1 MTLTTAT
8 LSNSLQSIGIS
19 QAKGVD
25 IPLLREQNSA
35 ILSKG
40 VEKSASSSG
49 SGETAAPAK
58 TPAPEKGTRYTASTL
73 TSEQE
78 RQVAELQQIER
89 NVVAHEQAHMAAGHG
104 VITSGPN
111 YTYTYGPDGKRYATG
126 GEVGIDTAAERTP
139 EANIDKGILIQA
151 AALAPKDPSPQD
163 YQVAAIGGRLETQG
177 RSDLS
182 RQQQVEQQVAQQ
194 EQAAAAKEQQ
204 AAAQTESSASATA
217 NPAAADRTPALLQS
231 QGSQPES
238 SQGQAAVKAYGAARE
253 GGAGVNVFA

>member
-1 MTLTTAT
+1 MLMTLTTAT
-8 LSNSLQSIGIS
+8 LSSSLQSIGIS

-35 ILSKG
+35 TLKG
-40 VEKSASSSG
+40 IEKPASSSSG
-49 SGETAAPAK
+49 SETTAPAK
-58 TPAPEKGTRYTASTL
+58 TAAPEKGTRYTASTL
-73 TSEQE
+73 TPEQQ
-78 RQVAELQQIER
+78 RQVATLQQIER
-89 NVVAHEQAHMAAGHG
+89 NVVAHEQAHMAAGHE

-126 GEVGIDTAAERTP
+126 GEVGIDTSPERTP

-182 RQQQVEQQVAQQ
+182 QQQQVAQQ
-194 EQAAAAKEQQ
+194 EQAEAAKAQQ
-204 AAAQTESSASATA
+204 AAQTESSTASSAVQATNLA
-217 NPAAADRTPALLQS
+217 TPDRTPALLQT
-231 QGSQPES
+231 QGIN
-238 SQGQAAVKAYGAARE
+238 QGQAAVKAYGAPSE
-253 GGAGVNVFA
+253 GGEGVNVFA